1 VSSTDEPVPTRLAVA
16 VGAII
21 AMLPVPA
28 FAPAAGG
35 GVAAAL
41 LPGTRRRHAG
51 LGAGVGL
58 IGGAGYLLGWIALA
72 FVLSGA
78 FPPELPNGDPFGGF
92 ATFIFVLDLLGGTA
106 GGVLGGALARRA
118 RARGNG
124 DVEPADVRNP
134 D

>member
-1 VSSTDEPVPTRLAVA
+1 MSSTDEPVSTRLAVA
-16 VGAII
+16 VGGVI

-41 LPGTRRRHAG
+41 RPATRRRHAG
-51 LGAGVGL
+51 LGTGVGL
-58 IGGAGYLLGWIALA
+58 VGGLGYLTGWVVLA

-78 FPPELPNGDPFGGF
+78 FPPELPDGDPFQGF
-92 ATFIFVLDLLGGTA
+92 AAFILVLDVLGGTV
-106 GGVLGGALARRA
+106 GSVLGGGLARRA

-124 DVEPADVRNP
+124 DAETTEFERVE
-134 D
+134 